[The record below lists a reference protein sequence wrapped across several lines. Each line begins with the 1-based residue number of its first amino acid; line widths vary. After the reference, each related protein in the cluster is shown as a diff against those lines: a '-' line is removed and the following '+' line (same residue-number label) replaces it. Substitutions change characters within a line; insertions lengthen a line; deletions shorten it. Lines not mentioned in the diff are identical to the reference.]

1 MINRLRKGEAGFTLV
16 ELLVVVLILG
26 ILVAI
31 AVPNFSGAS
40 DSAKDAAAKADIRSA
55 SSVLAADYA
64 SDEALPAAATISGAV
79 WNGTNGLAAA
89 GAGGAGSCTAV
100 VAANGSIGAITCT

>member
-31 AVPNFSGAS
+31 AIPNFSGAQG
-40 DSAKDAAAKADIRSA
+40 
-55 SSVLAADYA
+55 
-64 SDEALPAAATISGAV
+64 GAE
-79 WNGTNGLAAA
+79 A
-89 GAGGAGSCTAV
+89 GAANANLRTAQSEYAAQAVDGTPGAGPFANGKVTLSGSTLTDTDSSCTVSLTATPACV
-100 VAANGSIGAITCT
+100 